1 LASQLHRIFVPAGRG
16 GQQCRWFRGGAKVNL
31 PSLRSLNEFLSTVC
45 DEVYSST
52 PHWRNELIN
61 RRLLSS
67 SAAAARRNLLEA
79 MLEHPSEAARGMA
92 GFPPERSMYES
103 ILPAPGLPR
112 ARAGKWPFCRPLGK
126 ADQALESVWKGVECF
141 FAGPA
146 EQRRRVSE
154 LFHLLSGPPF

>member
-1 LASQLHRIFVPAGRG
+1 
-16 GQQCRWFRGGAKVNL
+16 GAKVNL

-79 MLEHPSEAARGMA
+79 MIEHPSEESLGME

-103 ILPAPGLPR
+103 ILHAPGLR
-112 ARAGKWPFCRPLGK
+112 RRKGGRWPFCGPLGK
-126 ADQALESVWKGVECF
+126 ADQGLESVWKGVECF
-141 FAGPA
+141 FAGTA
-146 EQRRRVSE
+146 EQRRRVWE
-154 LFHLLSGPPF
+154 LFLLLSGPPFGLKDGVLPVLFAAALLYYDTEA